1 MHLSSEDM
9 KVRARCYFT
18 GIVQGVGFRPTL
30 ARLAREEQLVGWVL
44 NSTTGVTCEVEG
56 TRSACESFFRRVH
69 EEAPRL
75 AKITSSFIE
84 FLPPVGF
91 AVFSIKESIEEEGE
105 ITLISAD
112 TAICADCARELLDPQ
127 DRRYRYPFINCTNC
141 GPRYSI
147 IEDLPYDRPNTTM
160 RDFPMCDECRSE
172 YEDPNNRRYH
182 AQPNACPECG
192 PHVFLTTNDGDILA
206 EKDEAVSGAV
216 QLLASGAIVAVKG
229 IGGFHLACDAFN
241 NSAVEE
247 LRRRKRRA
255 RFKPF
260 AIMVKDFALLR
271 EIAEVKSEELALLSS
286 PMSPIVLV
294 EKRASTVTER
304 ISPMVAPRTMLWGV
318 MIPYSPLHL
327 LLFNTPFE
335 SGSDETLEIL
345 VMTSANL
352 SEEPLVYDNDDAI
365 FRLSDIAD
373 YFLMHNRRIVA
384 PSDDSIVRFI
394 GGVPQTIRI
403 GRGYAPYPVAL
414 VKTPEEKAPK
424 QCVLGFGAELK
435 STFAITAGRFA
446 LISPHLGD
454 MENVP
459 SQALHRKTLSHFR
472 KVFRLQPTV
481 VVADKH
487 PGYHSRKLA
496 QAFAQTENAKLL
508 LIQHHFAHLVSGV
521 RENGIGGRVISLS
534 FDGTGYGDDGKIWG
548 AEVLVGDEK
557 EYRRCATIY
566 ELPLPGG
573 EASIHETWRLGIS
586 ALFQTDEALLKKGL
600 DCLRRIS
607 LGEKA
612 ELVAEMLRR
621 GINLVPSSSLGRLF
635 DAFSSL
641 LGICL
646 YATYE
651 AQAAIELEMMAL
663 GAKEAE
669 PLGYKVLKEND
680 LYVLDWRPAVISV
693 LQGLSRVNMAPFIL
707 DGEQILDSPFLP
719 ELSVVRNLSLGFIN
733 MLIRGFT
740 EITAQVSAE
749 ESVNAVLL
757 TGGCFQNKVLLEGF
771 TKALTETGLKV
782 FSPSG
787 IPVNDAGVSL
797 GQLAYGIS
805 VTN

>member
-1 MHLSSEDM
+1 LPSEDLI
-9 KVRARCYFT
+9 VRARCYFT

-30 ARLAREEQLVGWVL
+30 ARLAREEKLVGWVL

-56 TRSACESFFRRVH
+56 TRKACESFFRRVH

-91 AVFSIKESIEEEGE
+91 SAFSIKESREEEGE
-105 ITLISAD
+105 ITLVSAD

-182 AQPNACPECG
+182 AQPNACPKCG
-192 PHVFLTTNDGDILA
+192 PQVFLTTNDGDILL
-206 EKDEAVSGAV
+206 ERDEAISGAV
-216 QLLASGAIVAVKG
+216 KLLASGAIVAVKG

-247 LRRRKRRA
+247 LRQRKRRA

-260 AIMVKDFALLR
+260 AIMVKDFSVLR

-294 EKRASTVTER
+294 NKRLSATAER
-304 ISPMVAPRTMLWGV
+304 ISPMVAPRTRLWGV

-327 LLFNTPFE
+327 LLFNTFVE
-335 SGSDETLEIL
+335 AGSYETLEIL

-352 SEEPLVYDNDDAI
+352 SEEPLVYDNDDAL

-394 GGVPQTIRI
+394 GGIPRTLRI

-414 VKTPEEKAPK
+414 VRTPEQKAPK

-459 SQALHRKTLSHFR
+459 SQALHEKTLSHFQR
-472 KVFRLQPTV
+472 VFRVKPKV

-487 PGYHSRKLA
+487 PLYYSRKLA
-496 QAFAQTENAKLL
+496 EALAQREDANLL
-508 LIQHHFAHLVSGV
+508 LVQHHFAHLVSSA
-521 RENGIGGRVISLS
+521 RENGISGRVISLS

-548 AEVLVGDEK
+548 AEVLVGDDK
-557 EYRRCATIY
+557 EYKRRATIY

-573 EASIHETWRLGIS
+573 EASIHETWRLGLS
-586 ALFQTDEALLKKGL
+586 ALFQSDEALLKRGL
-600 DCLRRIS
+600 EALRRIS

-612 ELVAEMLRR
+612 ELVAEMLSR
-621 GINLVPSSSLGRLF
+621 GISLVPSSSLGRLF

-646 YATYE
+646 HATYE
-651 AQAAIELEMMAL
+651 AQAAIELEMMGLA
-663 GAKEAE
+663 AE
-669 PLGYKVLKEND
+669 KAEVLGYKVLKEND
-680 LYVLDWRPAVISV
+680 LYVLDWRPAVVDALQALGKLNMEPFV
-693 LQGLSRVNMAPFIL
+693 LNGK
-707 DGEQILDSPFLP
+707 QIPDSPYLP
-719 ELSVVRNLSLGFIN
+719 QIPVVSNLSLGFMI
-733 MLIRGFT
+733 MLVRGFT
-740 EITAQVSAE
+740 EITAEISE
-749 ESVNAVLL
+749 EEGVDAVVL
-757 TGGCFQNKVLLEGF
+757 TGGCFQNKVLLEEF
-771 TKALTETGLKV
+771 TRALTEKGLKV
-782 FSPSG
+782 FSQSG
-787 IPVNDAGVSL
+787 IPANDAGVSL
-797 GQLAYGIS
+797 GQLAHGIS
-805 VTN
+805 VTD